1 MAVVLPDLIDPAQ
14 GAFVK
19 GRSISENIL
28 VAQELIRGYARKRIS
43 PRCMIM
49 VDIRK
54 AYDTR
59 NNGTNHNAIPAVKR
73 YLAHTLP
80 GVVKALYGV
89 GGIMAPSLTM
99 YLRLRGTLA
108 HTLPGGGK
116 GIHAEKMAVPSEMG
130 RLISYRCE
138 VPHADPVVS
147 LSGLGNYMVALVL
160 REPMNICGCVSG
172 LPMARI
178 VRNSWRGTGDGR
190 YLA

>member
-28 VAQELIRGYARKRIS
+28 MAQELIRGYARKRIS

-59 NNGTNHNAIPAVKR
+59 NNGTNHNVIPAVKR

-80 GVVKALYGV
+80 GVVKALHGV

-108 HTLPGGGK
+108 HTLPGCGK
-116 GIHAEKMAVPSEMG
+116 GLHAVRCGLYLGGEDGWASEMG

-138 VPHADPVVS
+138 VSHADPVVS
-147 LSGLGNYMVALVL
+147 LCGLGNYLAALVL
-160 REPMNICGCVSG
+160 REPRNTCG
-172 LPMARI
+172 
-178 VRNSWRGTGDGR
+178 
-190 YLA
+190 

>member
-28 VAQELIRGYARKRIS
+28 MAQELIRGYARKRIS

-54 AYDTR
+54 AYDTAVLAY
-59 NNGTNHNAIPAVKR
+59 GNAPSPQYAGV
-73 YLAHTLP
+73 
-80 GVVKALYGV
+80 VVKACESGA

-108 HTLPGGGK
+108 HTLPGCGK
-116 GIHAEKMAVPSEMG
+116 GLTADLQAADKSRTTITCLLGLPSEQRHSWG
-130 RLISYRCE
+130 ATR
-138 VPHADPVVS
+138 PK
-147 LSGLGNYMVALVL
+147 VAPKEHPRAVQAFI
-160 REPMNICGCVSG
+160 RFRMPRDVQHRPEEQP
-172 LPMARI
+172 
-178 VRNSWRGTGDGR
+178 
-190 YLA
+190 